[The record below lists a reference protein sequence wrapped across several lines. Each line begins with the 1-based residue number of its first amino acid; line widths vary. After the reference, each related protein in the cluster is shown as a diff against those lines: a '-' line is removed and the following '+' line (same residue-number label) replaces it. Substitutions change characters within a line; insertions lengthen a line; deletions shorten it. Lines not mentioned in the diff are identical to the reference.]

1 MHGGPSVLYKN
12 EQHEKAM
19 KAPFNPTKEP
29 DYDPDFVDRV
39 RRHM

>member
-1 MHGGPSVLYKN
+1 MHGVREQHYKN

-19 KAPFNPTKEP
+19 TAPINKDEP
-29 DYDPDFVDRV
+29 EHDPDFVERV